1 MIQKHELTL
10 VGRVT
15 NLKYQRVWSLI
26 PFFSNMWKTSS
37 RPIGADLGQGLFQS
51 QFANAEDM
59 ALVLEKRPYHFAKW
73 MVILQK
79 WEPTMSASFPSQIPF
94 WIRVHGVPLHLWRED
109 ILRRMGED
117 LGIYLGCDIT
127 PGNLRMR
134 VQINGLLPILKQYT
148 LEFAAGGEIIAT
160 LVYEKLDKH
169 CLHCS
174 KLDHEEEG
182 CPELVEQRRVNAG
195 NVHLRDREPGRQDR
209 YQVPSA
215 RHNHDE
221 RRDNQYREEQG
232 QRRFDRPRGQ
242 RDQYSLEGRERSH
255 RSVGPYDSRGTR
267 AYETGSKGDRSYLKE
282 GAHHNSSRREE
293 RWVDSG
299 RRFPTTNRTVDSFG
313 SRSGEPFSETGRRNL
328 NKERQPNNP
337 EDGVIP
343 RSPLKSV
350 KTHAPKA
357 APQLEEIPNEVLEVA
372 REELREVMIQYT
384 SCADPTESAARRER
398 VRRAEEQGEV
408 EETAENMARQ
418 MLNVQRTGVQ
428 AEIPEVVPPRVPAT
442 CRLGGVSLSDQEGE
456 MSSQQGRVSA
466 KKRLG
471 RPPLVRKLGVNSTRT
486 GAVSTKSR
494 KVAQLKGS
502 PKRRVG
508 RQTVNSKKT
517 ELLNQAV
524 GASTSNPKTSKPK
537 TKQDLERRE
546 ESEVRVKGGET
557 VETSSNPL
565 TVNRVPA
572 LRRWCRKVSRRLT
585 LRWLA

>member
-1 MIQKHELTL
+1 MARRLTYDEKGKGVAQTSEPLRSGRIL
-10 VGRVT
+10 V
-15 NLKYQRVWSLI
+15 
-26 PFFSNMWKTSS
+26 P
-37 RPIGADLGQGLFQS
+37 
-51 QFANAEDM
+51 
-59 ALVLEKRPYHFAKW
+59 
-73 MVILQK
+73 
-79 WEPTMSASFPSQIPF
+79 
-94 WIRVHGVPLHLWRED
+94 
-109 ILRRMGED
+109 
-117 LGIYLGCDIT
+117 
-127 PGNLRMR
+127 
-134 VQINGLLPILKQYT
+134 
-148 LEFAAGGEIIAT
+148 
-160 LVYEKLDKH
+160 
-169 CLHCS
+169 
-174 KLDHEEEG
+174 EG
-182 CPELVEQRRVNAG
+182 CPELVEQRRVNAR
-195 NVHLRDREPGRQDR
+195 NVHLRDREPLRQDR
-209 YQVPSA
+209 YQVPRA

-221 RRDNQYREEQG
+221 RRDNQYREKQG
-232 QRRFDRPRGQ
+232 QR
-242 RDQYSLEGRERSH
+242 

-350 KTHAPKA
+350 KTHVPRA
-357 APQLEEIPNEVLEVA
+357 APQLEEIPNEVLEVV

-408 EETAENMARQ
+408 EEVEETAENMARQ
-418 MLNVQRTGVQ
+418 MLNVQRTWVQ
-428 AEIPEVVPPRVPAT
+428 AESPEVVPPRVPAT

-456 MSSQQGRVSA
+456 ISSQQGRVSA

-471 RPPLVRKLGVNSTRT
+471 RPPVVRKLGVISTRA
-486 GAVSTKSR
+486 GAASTKSR

-524 GASTSNPKTSKPK
+524 GASTSNPKTKKPK
-537 TKQDLERRE
+537 GQLPPEPRGWPFIGNLFHMLMNRPAHVWIHRSMEDMQTKIGCFRFA
-546 ESEVRVKGGET
+546 RVHVIT
-557 VETSSNPL
+557 VTSSEIAREVL
-565 TVNRVPA
+565 REKDEA
-572 LRRWCRKVSRRLT
+572 LADRSESYSRNLISHGYKEVIFSSYGESWKLMKKMMITKLMSPTMLSKT
-585 LRWLA
+585 LDDRTLEADNIVTYVFNLSLSGSINEVG